1 METGA
6 PQTSFPT
13 PNIYQTNELQLW
25 ITTYLHACRSRNL
38 SEGTIEFHNKK
49 LGAFIVFCLENDV
62 EKIGE
67 IHADLI
73 RHFLIVLAEKG
84 HRPAGIHCY
93 YRAVKTFL
101 KWYEREAEPENWRNP
116 INKVKSPIVP
126 VGSMQPAT

>member
-1 METGA
+1 M
-6 PQTSFPT
+6 
-13 PNIYQTNELQLW
+13 
-25 ITTYLHACRSRNL
+25 
-38 SEGTIEFHNKK
+38 
-49 LGAFIVFCLENDV
+49 